1 MANSF
6 DFELRA
12 DDQVSA
18 ALEKINDQVKGLQP
32 ELDKTNDGLALGG
45 QGTKDNL
52 GDLNKLF
59 GQLGRFAKE
68 NVQYIGDMVPPLRN
82 FTGMAGK
89 FGGLV
94 GKFGLAGGAAY
105 LAGKGIATMGGQISD
120 AADDAYSLQI
130 AAENAGMGVKDFTQ
144 LAGAMRLLG
153 SDSASAR
160 GSVEG
165 LYKTFND
172 ALQGRNS
179 SALAVMNQIHAGIVR
194 NADGTANVLGT
205 MQQLADVFPKLSP
218 QNQKT
223 VADALGLDADGL
235 QLLREGARLKALL
248 TKADEVGLTVDPKIN
263 GELVTLNRNLT
274 DVGASWDGLQNRLKQ
289 ELAGKLLSDGSVNDG
304 IKGISKV
311 LQHPTSGLAWEQ
323 AAGVIS
329 DKQANWIERARK
341 DKPFM
346 DSLSTSDQMAV
357 ITGDLNSASIKN
369 KLQVRY
375 GLNDQANQLQDD
387 VRNLTSPV
395 GGGGP
400 SVAASGVQNH
410 YALSVANNNPWNL
423 RYAGQRGA
431 TPGAKDFARFGS
443 GEEGVSAADRQLMLY
458 YTGESKNVDHPLRTL
473 SEIISKASPRSDG
486 NDTPGMIQNASREL
500 GINPD
505 AQLNLTDPRE
515 RARVLGALFNQE
527 GNNPY
532 TTDRIQQI
540 IQNSDHQPVNAVPV
554 VQPPNA
560 VPVNPVPVVQ
570 PATAPPVIQPS
581 IVTPYRA
588 PGAPVPGQPSGPSVE
603 DMTKAF
609 ADAMKQNGMKIDLT
623 LTDSKTGQ
631 RQTYTGS
638 GAKVTAALPMP

>member
-18 ALEKINDQVKGLQP
+18 ALEKINEQVKGLQP
-32 ELDKTNDGLALGG
+32 ELDKTNGSLELGG
-45 QGTKDNL
+45 QDTKDNL

-59 GQLGRFAKE
+59 GQLGRFAKD
-68 NVQYIGDMVPPLRN
+68 NVQFIGDMVPPLRN
-82 FTGMAGK
+82 FTGLAGG

-130 AAENAGMGVKDFTQ
+130 AAENAGMGVRDFTQ

-179 SALAVMNQIHAGIVR
+179 SVLAVMNQIHAGIVR

-205 MQQLADVFPKLSP
+205 MKQLADVFPKLSP

-235 QLLREGARLKALL
+235 QLLREGVHLKELL
-248 TKADEVGLTVDPKIN
+248 TKSDEIGLTVDPKVN

-274 DVGASWDGLQNRLKQ
+274 DVSASWDGLKNRMKQ
-289 ELAGKLLSDGSVNDG
+289 KLAGTVLGDGSVNDG
-304 IKGISKV
+304 IKGIAKI
-311 LQHPTSGLAWEQ
+311 LHHPTSGLAWEQ
-323 AAGVIS
+323 AGGFIS
-329 DKQANWIERARK
+329 DKQADWITRARK

-346 DSLSTSDQMAV
+346 DSLPANEQLAI
-357 ITGDLNSASIKN
+357 ITGHLDSSAITN
-369 KLQVRY
+369 KLRIRY
-375 GLNDQANQLQDD
+375 GLKDQANQLQDD
-387 VRNLTSPV
+387 ARTLTNPASGA
-395 GGGGP
+395 GGSENGAGNTSNGA
-400 SVAASGVQNH
+400 SVPASGVQNS

-423 RYAGQRGA
+423 RYAGQSGA
-431 TPGAKDFARFGS
+431 VPGAKNFARFNS
-443 GEEGVSAADRQLMLY
+443 GDEGIAAADRQLMLY
-458 YTGESKNVDHPLRTL
+458 YTGQSKNVDHPLKTL
-473 SEIISKASPRSDG
+473 SEIINKASPRSDG
-486 NDTPGMIQNASREL
+486 NDPTAMAQAASREL
-500 GINPD
+500 GIAPD
-505 AQLNLTDPRE
+505 AELNLTDPRE
-515 RARVLGALFNQE
+515 RARVLGALFNRE

-532 TTDRIQQI
+532 TTDRIQSV
-540 IQNSDHQPVNAVPV
+540 IQNPAQMPAPLVPETPPV
-554 VQPPNA
+554 VQP
-560 VPVNPVPVVQ
+560 
-570 PATAPPVIQPS
+570 S
-581 IVTPYRA
+581 IVA
-588 PGAPVPGQPSGPSVE
+588 PNRLPGMTADGQQGAASAQDIANALSE
-603 DMTKAF
+603 AL
-609 ADAMKQNGMKIDLT
+609 KQNGMKVEITMVDG
-623 LTDSKTGQ
+623 KTGQ
-631 RQTYTGS
+631 RQTYTGN
-638 GAKVTAALPMP
+638 GAKVSTAMTFPR